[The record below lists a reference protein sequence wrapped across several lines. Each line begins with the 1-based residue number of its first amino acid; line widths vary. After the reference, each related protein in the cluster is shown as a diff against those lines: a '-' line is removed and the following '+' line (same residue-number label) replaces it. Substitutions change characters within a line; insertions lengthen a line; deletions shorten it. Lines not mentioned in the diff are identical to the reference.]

1 MCSATPRMRFVAT
14 PIVVSHGC
22 QRSTKHQ
29 GARRVAIAND
39 SEQSRSHGQRRQA
52 GLERS
57 YADGHEPVSASIHEC
72 RQMRVPIESSEAPAS
87 RHERGHEG
95 LDRGGGGERL
105 AVRAREVRTRRRRDT
120 CGRRRAGVLTRWP
133 RRVASRRVRR
143 TRAFQKRGHALLRV
157 VRERQP
163 QYSDGL
169 PRTRSSGNQRLDEF
183 LGRRGARQ
191 RRGSQGVRH
200 RAAAGSRN
208 KGLEGSS
215 KMRAERFEVP
225 TFGPQPRRRR
235 WSGFRTDLR

>member
-1 MCSATPRMRFVAT
+1 MSALARIGCSGTGIRNTRWPRERRAASVRVRSRAPRRGDWEESGLPRNASASAGERSALRRCGRRF
-14 PIVVSHGC
+14 C
-22 QRSTKHQ
+22 
-29 GARRVAIAND
+29 
-39 SEQSRSHGQRRQA
+39 SRSVAAPSQRWS
-52 GLERS
+52 GP
-57 YADGHEPVSASIHEC
+57 PV
-72 RQMRVPIESSEAPAS
+72 APAC
-87 RHERGHEG
+87 
-95 LDRGGGGERL
+95 
-105 AVRAREVRTRRRRDT
+105 RAREVRTRRRRDT